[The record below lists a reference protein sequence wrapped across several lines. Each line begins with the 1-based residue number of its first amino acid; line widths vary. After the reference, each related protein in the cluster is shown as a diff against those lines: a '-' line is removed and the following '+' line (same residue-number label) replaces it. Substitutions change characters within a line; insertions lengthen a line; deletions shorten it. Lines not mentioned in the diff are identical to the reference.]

1 MAAHSSVLAWRIP
14 GSGEPGGLPS
24 MGSHRVGHDWSDLAV
39 AWNYFEFSFVDS
51 CIVCE
56 NDSVICFFLVILS
69 FLFFS
74 VFIWWLLLV
83 KQRKMAIFF
92 FSVSIVFGFCLFFSY
107 CVLFSWLRS
116 LIQCWIEVVIL
127 YVFWLCPDL
136 RRKRLWERLEISS
149 RKRDTKKTFHANM
162 SSIKDRNGRNLTE
175 AEDIK

>member
-1 MAAHSSVLAWRIP
+1 MRSY
-14 GSGEPGGLPS
+14 
-24 MGSHRVGHDWSDLAV
+24 RVGHDWSDLAV

-92 FSVSIVFGFCLFFSY
+92 FSVWFLSFFFLLCLILLTKISNT
-107 CVLFSWLRS
+107 VLNRSGNTLCFLTVSWFKKKKALGKTR
-116 LIQCWIEVVIL
+116 
-127 YVFWLCPDL
+127 DL
-136 RRKRLWERLEISS
+136 FKKI
-149 RKRDTKKTFHANM
+149 RDTKGTFHAKM
-162 SSIKDRNGRNLTE
+162 GTIKDRNGMDLTE
-175 AEDIK
+175 AEDIKKRLQEYTEGL